1 MTEMKSRI
9 ELFASYDHTGMKR
22 HLEKMA
28 AKGWKLTGRSGIFWR
43 YEKVEP
49 QKLHYMVIYSENI
62 YTDMG
67 DWNLVIKDEK
77 LNVFCSDKD
86 CPEPI
91 AVNAAEQLE
100 LIHSDMKTR
109 SLLVNCLLVMTA
121 LVQIYIHADDFKEMA
136 VEEICWSAL
145 CVVLGVL
152 ALINLIGYLLWLRK
166 AKVSVVSMN
175 LLPES
180 KTPVLGKKIVYALFG
195 LLLLGGMGVSLTDSD
210 GGELIIGAIFLV
222 ATVISV
228 LITIKVNKHVKSRV
242 AQTVIIG
249 LTWIISIIVVIAI
262 CMFIMMHVLVIKDVY
277 F

>member
-1 MTEMKSRI
+1 MAEVKSRI
-9 ELFASYDHTGMKR
+9 ELFALYDHTGMKR

-91 AVNAAEQLE
+91 TVNSAEQLE
-100 LIHSDMKTR
+100 LIHSDMKNR

-121 LVQIYIHADDFKEMA
+121 LVQIYIHSDELKGMPADQ
-136 VEEICWSAL
+136 ICWPVL
-145 CVVLGVL
+145 CVILGVL
-152 ALINLIGYLLWLRK
+152 ALIDLISYFWWFRK

-180 KTPVLGKKIVYALFG
+180 LISMLNPG
-195 LLLLGGMGVSLTDSD
+195 LLKQQS
-210 GGELIIGAIFLV
+210 
-222 ATVISV
+222 
-228 LITIKVNKHVKSRV
+228 
-242 AQTVIIG
+242 
-249 LTWIISIIVVIAI
+249 
-262 CMFIMMHVLVIKDVY
+262 
-277 F
+277 

>member
-9 ELFASYDHTGMKR
+9 ELFASYDHTGMER

-28 AKGWKLTGRSGIFWR
+28 VKGWKLTGRSGIFWR

-67 DWNLVIKDEK
+67 DWNHVIKDEK

-109 SLLVNCLLVMTA
+109 SLLVNCLLIMTA
-121 LVQIYIHADDFKEMA
+121 LVQIYIHSDELKGMPADQ
-136 VEEICWSAL
+136 ICWTVL
-145 CVVLGVL
+145 CVILGVL
-152 ALINLIGYLLWLRK
+152 ALIDLISYFWWFRK
-166 AKVSVVSMN
+166 AKESVDAMKA
-175 LLPES
+175 LPAT
-180 KTPVLGKKIVYALFG
+180 KTPVLGMKIVYALFG
-195 LLLLGGMGVSLTDSD
+195 LLLLGGAGISLTDSD
-210 GGELIIGAIFLV
+210 GGELIIGAILLV

-228 LITIKVNKHVKSRV
+228 LITIKVNKHVKSQV
-242 AQTVIIG
+242 AQILIIG
-249 LTWIISIIVVIAI
+249 LTWIVSIIVVIAI

>member
-77 LNVFCSDKD
+77 LNVFFSDKD

-121 LVQIYIHADDFKEMA
+121 LVQIYIHADELKGMTADQ
-136 VEEICWSAL
+136 ICWPVL
-145 CVVLGVL
+145 CVILGVL
-152 ALINLIGYLLWLRK
+152 ALIDLISYFWWFRK
-166 AKVSVVSMN
+166 AKESVDVMKA
-175 LLPES
+175 LPAT
-180 KTPVLGKKIVYALFG
+180 KTPVMGMKLVYALFG

-222 ATVISV
+222 ATAISV

>member
-77 LNVFCSDKD
+77 LNVFFSDKD

-121 LVQIYIHADDFKEMA
+121 LVQIYIHADELKGMTADQ
-136 VEEICWSAL
+136 ICWPVL
-145 CVVLGVL
+145 CVILGVL
-152 ALINLIGYLLWLRK
+152 ALIDLISYFWWFRK
-166 AKVSVVSMN
+166 AKESVDVMKA
-175 LLPES
+175 LPAT
-180 KTPVLGKKIVYALFG
+180 KTPVMGMKIVYALFG

-222 ATVISV
+222 ATAISV